1 MILEKRS
8 VRLCER
14 ISTIDEVQIIEIW
27 EQQRSK
33 EHFTR
38 LPPSVHN
45 HWFNLYSSTYITFQT
60 LAVNIENQKDG

>member
-1 MILEKRS
+1 MDKDRQEGEMILEKRS

-14 ISTIDEVQIIEIW
+14 ISTLDSLIKEIW

-38 LPPSVHN
+38 LPSSVQS
-45 HWFNLYSSTYITFQT
+45 LVQYKKERTQ
-60 LAVNIENQKDG
+60 

>member
-8 VRLCER
+8 VRLCEQ
-14 ISTIDEVQIIEIW
+14 ISTTNEFKIIEIW

-38 LPPSVHN
+38 LP
-45 HWFNLYSSTYITFQT
+45 STVQ
-60 LAVNIENQKDG
+60 NIGST

>member
-14 ISTIDEVQIIEIW
+14 ISTMNSKIIEIW

-38 LPPSVHN
+38 LPPSV
-45 HWFNLYSSTYITFQT
+45 Q
-60 LAVNIENQKDG
+60 